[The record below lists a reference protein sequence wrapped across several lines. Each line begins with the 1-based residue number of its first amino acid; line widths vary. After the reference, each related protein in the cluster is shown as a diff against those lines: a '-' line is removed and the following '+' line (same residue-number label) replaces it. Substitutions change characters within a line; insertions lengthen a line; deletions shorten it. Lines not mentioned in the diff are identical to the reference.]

1 MSHNNGLRKSER
13 DLMCPMLGHAQG
25 CLTIAILPPGA
36 VSFIMSV
43 VPVLLRSAYS
53 PVRDDMMLTVQP
65 TQRHK
70 M

>member
-1 MSHNNGLRKSER
+1 
-13 DLMCPMLGHAQG
+13 MLGHAQG